1 MFTKWQHNTRRSGNM
16 TEIGGTVELI
26 SPAAA
31 LAISQTR
38 EYLESVIVNVI
49 IETEEQK
56 INAITLGNEL
66 QKKYKEL
73 DGIRM
78 VEKRQYDQ
86 KGKDVQA
93 RFVPVLDLID
103 EKKAIL
109 AKAITIWDAKLEEQ
123 RKARVRELQQAADR
137 ERARLD
143 SLAGSRAERAASYLK
158 AAEESLSKAQNES
171 LSMDERAQAQK
182 DFNYFNQKYLEFDEK
197 ATSTAEAALR
207 MTAPVVEMETP
218 GASKGS
224 RKLVAYGVIVRD
236 KKRFVQYCLAIDN
249 LHWLMVDEKKLKTR
263 AKETEGKNPPEGIEY
278 TIENK
283 TSFSGR

>member
-1 MFTKWQHNTRRSGNM
+1 M

-66 QKKYKEL
+66 QKKFKEL

-236 KKRFVQYCLAIDN
+236 KKRFVQYCLVTDN